1 MTRMRMKI
9 AERLKEAQNTCAM
22 LTTFNEIDM
31 RYDERSA
38 HQQAMLCSSSNIV
51 EFRKKY
57 ADQFQKRHN
66 MKLGF
71 MSAFVKASACALV
84 DNPVV
89 NAGKNWM
96 MTNHDDEGFL
106 LGSST

>member
-1 MTRMRMKI
+1 MKLI
-9 AERLKEAQNTCAM
+9 WGKNNKDFILKKI
-22 LTTFNEIDM
+22 LYKIF
-31 RYDERSA
+31 
-38 HQQAMLCSSSNIV
+38 SSNIV

-57 ADQFQKRHN
+57 AEQFAKRHN

-89 NAGKNWM
+89 NAGNYY
-96 MTNHDDEGFL
+96 
-106 LGSST
+106 